1 MKKLFDFSFEIEFYL
16 RIAISFTIV
25 HQGFYLLLH
34 NTNLDF
40 MTQVVSYWLV
50 GSISFYGVGILIE
63 TGIKSNE
70 IFRDKLTTRGKKIKT
85 QPFPSFTAKGIVIGE
100 IRSFIAALIILSLA
114 DLNLWL

>member
-1 MKKLFDFSFEIEFYL
+1 MKKFFNFCFEIEFYL
-16 RIAISFTIV
+16 KVAISCTIV

-34 NTNLDF
+34 NTKLDF

-85 QPFPSFTAKGIVIGE
+85 QPFPGTGRLKDE
-100 IRSFIAALIILSLA
+100 
-114 DLNLWL
+114 W